1 VHPHL
6 QRQHYTFIALNS
18 RREER
23 QMNRQPPQ
31 IDFQELKQKLEEIDE
46 FLKQLLW
53 EEMRKQAQKEVN
65 QNDE

>member
-1 VHPHL
+1 
-6 QRQHYTFIALNS
+6 
-18 RREER
+18 
-23 QMNRQPPQ
+23 MNRQPPQ